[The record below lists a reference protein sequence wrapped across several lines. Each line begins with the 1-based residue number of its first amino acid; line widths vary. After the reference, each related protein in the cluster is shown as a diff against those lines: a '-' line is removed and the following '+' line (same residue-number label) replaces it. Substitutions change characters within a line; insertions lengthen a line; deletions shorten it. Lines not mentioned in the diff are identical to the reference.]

1 MRCLNRNKT
10 SFYYALYDTKDA
22 ILDEY
27 GNESGEYTV
36 KYHKPEKA
44 KANISAAMG
53 ETNTRQFGED
63 EAYDKVIVIEN
74 PDTPID
80 EHSVLWIDTLPQLT
94 EDGELARNEDGEVI
108 TPWDYEVKKVARSLN
123 SVSYAVRKVNIR
135 G

>member
-36 KYHKPEKA
+36 KYHKPEKV

-123 SVSYAVRKVNIR
+123 SVSYAVRKVNVR

>member
-1 MRCLNRNKT
+1 MRCMTRNMT
-10 SFYYALYDTKDA
+10 PFFYALYDTKEP

-27 GNESGEYTV
+27 GNESGEYEV
-36 KYHKPEKA
+36 RYHKPERS

-63 EAYDKVIVIEN
+63 EAYDKVIVIDK

-80 EHSVLWIDTLPQLT
+80 EHSVLWIDTLPELT
-94 EDGELARNEDGEVI
+94 EYGELARNEIGEVI
-108 TPWDYEVKKVARSLN
+108 TPWDYVVKKVARSLN
-123 SVSYAVRKVNIR
+123 SVSYAVSKVNVR